1 MNEFSLPI
9 AIALIVASYLIG
21 SFNFAIIVSRVLKKT
36 DIRKVDHAGASGVFR
51 QYGTTL
57 GILVL
62 LADTLKGVC
71 VGLLCILLP
80 APLVPAWVEMVC
92 GLAVVAGH
100 NWPVYFGFA
109 GGGGLTTIFGFL
121 IVVLPLDTAIF
132 TTATLL
138 LSILFWKTPLGK
150 HVRVLGRPV
159 PAAAVFGV
167 IAFFIYLTIRY
178 GFLWNGLMLL
188 LIGMEMAARRS
199 TVLFG
204 DKYKKPNR

>member
-1 MNEFSLPI
+1 MNEFSLPV

-21 SFNFAIIVSRVLKKT
+21 SFNFAIIVSRGLRKT

-51 QYGTTL
+51 QYGTSL
-57 GILVL
+57 GVLVL

-80 APLVPAWVEMVC
+80 TPLVPAWVEMVC

-138 LSILFWKTPLGK
+138 LSILLWKTPLGK
-150 HVRVLGRPV
+150 YTRVLGRPV

-167 IAFFIYLTIRY
+167 IAFFIYLTMRY

-188 LIGMEMAARRS
+188 LIGLEMAARRS
-199 TVLFG
+199 TVLFS
-204 DKYKKPNR
+204 DKYRKQKG